1 MFTLCVVSVLTQES
15 CSSESQHCNAIQYCT
30 TVLNNITLLLYLYMY
45 CIIGFVAMVTFTIH
59 VDYHYC
65 IEKFPKDKDKDMITD
80 KNEEE
85 KGNDEMYSVVE
96 REREGRREGEGGRER
111 RREGWREGEEGGREG
126 GGREGGRKIK
136 RKERH
141 YIVFYFNNLRATT
154 CTYYLHYSYRYM
166 AYQMHWLYR
175 IHIADHSPLHY
186 FTSICA
192 LLCVLYCY
200 QLHWIKSSCTH
211 R

>member
-30 TVLNNITLLLYLYMY
+30 TVLNNVTLLLYLYMY

-65 IEKFPKDKDKDMITD
+65 VEKFPKVKDMITD

-85 KGNDEMYSVVE
+85 KEEKGNDGMYSVVE
-96 REREGRREGEGGRER
+96 RERGEGGREGRREGGKRER
-111 RREGWREGEEGGREG
+111 
-126 GGREGGRKIK
+126 KDI
-136 RKERH
+136 
-141 YIVFYFNNLRATT
+141 IVFNFNNLRATT
-154 CTYYLHYSYRYM
+154 CTYCYLHYSYRYM
-166 AYQMHWLYR
+166 AYQMHWLYH
-175 IHIADHSPLHY
+175 IHIADHSSLHCI
-186 FTSICA
+186 TSICA

-200 QLHWIKSSCTH
+200 QLHWIESSCTH